1 MCKVAFFCQSKP
13 VGSLPFSLPSPSS
26 LPKLH
31 SIQGMQNADI
41 IHGDYGTW
49 DAGCGIRGAGWGL
62 RDWTNSWVGMTVLK
76 NSKGNPRKRF
86 NIKKKCWKN
95 IFPHRNNNSQNNP
108 TASRDGD
115 SNGHENHC
123 SYWAKRGECDKNP
136 DWMLVNCKKSCSSKI
151 KDIHSNC
158 PAWAKLKKKKKNS
171 QRNVAKLHVE
181 LHAHQVLRQNE
192 MRL

>member
-13 VGSLPFSLPSPSS
+13 IGSLPFSLPSPSS
-26 LPKLH
+26 LLKLH

-76 NSKGNPRKRF
+76 NSNKGNPRMRF

-95 IFPHRNNNSQNNP
+95 IFPHRNNNSQNNTTAPVIPKP
-108 TASRDGD
+108 TILGRVCRD
-115 SNGHENHC
+115 
-123 SYWAKRGECDKNP
+123 
-136 DWMLVNCKKSCSSKI
+136 SSGYLLLFP
-151 KDIHSNC
+151 S
-158 PAWAKLKKKKKNS
+158 S
-171 QRNVAKLHVE
+171 LHFAPLD
-181 LHAHQVLRQNE
+181 LHYRTGAQN
-192 MRL
+192 RLN